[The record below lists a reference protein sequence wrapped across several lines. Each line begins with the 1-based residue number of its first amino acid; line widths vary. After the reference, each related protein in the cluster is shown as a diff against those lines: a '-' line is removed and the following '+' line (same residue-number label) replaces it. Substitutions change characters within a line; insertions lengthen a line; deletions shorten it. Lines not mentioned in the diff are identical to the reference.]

1 MVFTNINSF
10 QTKLILQDIEIK
22 NLTKQN
28 IELET
33 KLKELN
39 LEVEQLK
46 KLLNNFI
53 N

>member
-1 MVFTNINSF
+1 MVFTHINSF
-10 QTKLILQDIEIK
+10 QTKLILQDNEIK
-22 NLTKQN
+22 NLKKQN
-28 IELET
+28 LELET
-33 KLKELN
+33 KLKDLN